1 MNLPKQTRRLFCT
14 HGCRALSLV
23 ALGGALS
30 SLLEG
35 CGGGS
40 PTSAN
45 SASPLSVVNGT
56 IANGAIVVQIDAS
69 SPLSAVGAAAL
80 VRSSAGDVL
89 VAHTAQNS
97 FTALSAVC
105 THQACEITGFAN
117 SVFVCPC
124 HGSQF
129 NTSGGV
135 VTGPASSPLHQFQT
149 QFGNDVL
156 TISA

>member
-1 MNLPKQTRRLFCT
+1 MNLPKETRRQFCT
-14 HGCRALSLV
+14 HGCRALSV
-23 ALGGALS
+23 AALGGALA
-30 SLLEG
+30 SLLES

-45 SASPLSVVNGT
+45 SATPLSIVNAT
-56 IANGAIVVQIDAS
+56 IANGAIVVSIDSS
-69 SPLSAVGAAAL
+69 SPLSAVGGAAL

-97 FTALSAVC
+97 FTALSSIC
-105 THQACEITGFAN
+105 THQNCEITGFAGQT
-117 SVFVCPC
+117 FVCPC

-135 VTGPASSPLHQFQT
+135 VSGPASSPLHQFQT
-149 QFGNDVL
+149 QFSNNVL